1 MRLYLDVPY
10 QEKDRAKALGAK
22 WDAKVKK
29 WYTDA
34 ERKQYVKFAPWILN
48 DGDEAYIATDY
59 LHIIEGRRACWKCK
73 KQTRVIGLGIG
84 EYVHIYDDG
93 RRPRYEIGED
103 YLDPGEEV
111 HLAWTDR
118 EEEIPPKLLR
128 YLKKNYSVK
137 TGYSK
142 TAGTCFAN
150 HCDCCGAIQGNWFLF
165 GEPDSP
171 LSSDVYGT
179 ELIIRMEQLKI
190 KAIPIE
196 DDLKLNWDLV
206 FCDNDYAYL
215 KYGQFE
221 EVILSDDPE
230 NEYVS
235 YEELYRG

>member
-1 MRLYLDVPY
+1 MMTEED
-10 QEKDRAKALGAK
+10 
-22 WDAKVKK
+22 
-29 WYTDA
+29 
-34 ERKQYVKFAPWILN
+34 
-48 DGDEAYIATDY
+48 
-59 LHIIEGRRACWKCK
+59 
-73 KQTRVIGLGIG
+73 
-84 EYVHIYDDG
+84 
-93 RRPRYEIGED
+93 PRYEIGED

-171 LSSDVYGT
+171 LSSDAYGT

-190 KAIPIE
+190 KAIPSRGRPE
-196 DDLKLNWDLV
+196 AELGSGLLRQRL
-206 FCDNDYAYL
+206 C
-215 KYGQFE
+215 
-221 EVILSDDPE
+221 LSKIWT
-230 NEYVS
+230 V
-235 YEELYRG
+235 